1 MFEIFN
7 EDEDKGQV
15 GIGTLIVFIA
25 MVLVAAIAAGVLIN
39 TAGFLQSQSEETGEQ
54 SSQQVTNRLTIVSK
68 TAVKTDGSD
77 IVIDNGTGPDVNLGT
92 VDSGDGGLGK
102 VSLVTSKAP
111 GAEDIDLSDVTV
123 QFITDGGSFDIVSTD
138 SFTNGDG
145 VNDGFFVVTPVKDED
160 GSATV
165 INSPDDRMKLT
176 MTLSDDSSNTP
187 GSGTDTDPAVSSLPK
202 VLEEGDTVTLKITT
216 ESGSSS
222 TVRLTVPQ
230 SLSGQT
236 AATL

>member
-68 TAVKTDGSD
+68 TAVKTDGSY